1 MKKFS
6 VGMVGFGY
14 WGKILYR
21 YFKKHEGFEVKKIA
35 TRHPEKLKDEVRDG
49 VEICLPDE
57 LLEDESLEAV
67 IIATPIVTHY
77 GYIMKA
83 LEKGKHVFAEKP
95 MTLSSKEAGDIMELA
110 GQKGLTVFTDYIFTF
125 SPAVL
130 KMISLVKEGAVG
142 KVSSAVFHVRQLGH
156 FSENSVIIDLGCHI
170 LSVMDML
177 SPVDELKMSRLDLLA
192 HDGIVETGI
201 IDFESP
207 QTPDTGGR
215 GEYIGD
221 LKGGIFLS
229 FNHPIKVRNMTIYG
243 EKGTLVYD
251 MMQEKPLQLLNY
263 TLNRS
268 ISRDVVEKEVIYYDF
283 DEFNTVEKVV
293 EGFYEILT
301 GKEPSNL
308 EMSVRVTKT
317 LERIVNN
324 VK

>member
-1 MKKFS
+1 MKNFS
-6 VGMVGFGY
+6 VGMLGFGY

-21 YFKKHEGFEVKKIA
+21 YFKKHAGFDVKKIA
-35 TRHPEKLKDEVRDG
+35 TRHPEKLKNEIRDD

-57 LLEDESLEAV
+57 LLNDESLDAV

-83 LEKGKHVFAEKP
+83 LERGKHVFSEKP
-95 MTLSSKEAGDIMELA
+95 MTLNNDEAEAIAELA
-110 GQKGLTVFTDYIFTF
+110 GRNGLIVFTDYIFTF

-130 KMISLVKEGAVG
+130 KMISLMQEGAVG

-156 FSENSVIIDLGCHI
+156 FSENNVIIDLGCHI

-177 SPVDELKMSRLDLLA
+177 IPVDELKMSRLDLLA
-192 HDGIVETGI
+192 HDGVVETAI
-201 IDFESP
+201 IDFEI
-207 QTPDTGGR
+207 PDAEKSDDR
-215 GEYIGD
+215 GDYIGD

-229 FNHPIKVRNMTIYG
+229 FNHPVKVRNMTIYG

-268 ISRDVVEKEVIYYDF
+268 ASRDAVEKEVIYYDF

-293 EGFYEILT
+293 EGFHGILT
-301 GKEPSNL
+301 GQKPSNL
-308 EMSVRVTKT
+308 EMSMRVTRT
-317 LERIVNN
+317 LAQILEDGN
-324 VK
+324 

>member
-6 VGMVGFGY
+6 VGMLGFGY

-21 YFKKHEGFEVKKIA
+21 YFKKHTGFEVKKIA
-35 TRHPEKLKDEVRDG
+35 TRHPERLKDEVRDD

-57 LLEDESLEAV
+57 LFEDESLDAI

-77 GYIMKA
+77 DYIMKA
-83 LEKGKHVFAEKP
+83 LEKGKHVFSEKP
-95 MTLSSKEAGDIMELA
+95 MTLSSNEADDIDELA
-110 GQKGLTVFTDYIFTF
+110 KKRGLTVFTDYIFTF

-156 FSENSVIIDLGCHI
+156 FSENNVIIDLGCHI

-177 SPVDELKMSRLDLLA
+177 TPVDGLKMSRLDLLS
-192 HDGIVETGI
+192 HDGIVETAI

-207 QTPDTGGR
+207 EALKSDDR
-215 GEYIGD
+215 GEYMGD

-268 ISRDVVEKEVIYYDF
+268 VSRDPVEKEVIYYDF

-293 EGFYEILT
+293 EGFHGILT
-301 GKEPSNL
+301 GRQPSNL
-308 EMSVRVTKT
+308 EMSIRVTKT
-317 LERIVNN
+317 LARIL
-324 VK
+324 KI